1 MGGRRR
7 RTGLRIG
14 ILLFILAAALF
25 VLFAVERDPSPTS
38 RLLAAEQYFNLAREA
53 QADIDAPETYES
65 ARRSLRSARSTMM
78 RQFGRPAFLRSYA
91 ETRRL
96 IQKGHELTAQSM
108 QEART
113 EATNRQSRIQEAI
126 VQIRSEAAEVRAFL
140 LHLPPRYHRALRH
153 VVAAEARIAGAE
165 AKLSA
170 TEGRA
175 ALEQMD
181 IARAEVSLAL
191 RDVRELLVD
200 FLDRRS
206 EWEADLNA
214 TLEWSRRNDGVAII
228 VDKLNHRTH
237 LVRGGRSIKS
247 YSSEFGPRWLDRKLQ
262 AGDQATPEGRYKVV
276 KEKGWGQTRYH
287 RALLIDYPNDAD
299 RRRFRNLSS
308 SGMLS
313 RRAGIGGLIE
323 IHGEGGKGED
333 WTLGC
338 VSLRN
343 HEVDELCKHVA
354 VGTPVTIVGLW
365 DEPGWL
371 DRLLQ
376 TANR

>member
-1 MGGRRR
+1 MGRRHR
-7 RTGLRIG
+7 RIG
-14 ILLFILAAALF
+14 LKIGFLVLACAAALF
-25 VLFAVERDPSPTS
+25 VLFAVERDPSPTA
-38 RLLAAEQYFNLAREA
+38 RLLAAEQYLNLASEA
-53 QADIDAPETYES
+53 EADIDAAETFDS
-65 ARRSLRSARSTMM
+65 AKKTLRSARSAMM
-78 RQFGRPAFLRSYA
+78 RQFGRPAFIRSYG

-96 IQKGHELTAQSM
+96 IQKGHELTAQSI
-108 QEART
+108 QEARA
-113 EATNRQSRIQEAI
+113 EAASRQNRIQDAI
-126 VQIRSEAAEVRAFL
+126 AQIRSEASEVRAFL
-140 LHLPPRYHRALRH
+140 LHLHPRYHRALRH
-153 VVAAEARIAGAE
+153 VVAAEARITGVE

-200 FLDRRS
+200 FLARRS
-206 EWEADLNA
+206 EWESDLQA
-214 TLEWSRRNDGVAII
+214 TLEWSRRNDGAAII

-237 LVRGGRSIKS
+237 IVRGGRSVKS

-287 RALLIDYPNDAD
+287 RALLIDYPNDQD

-343 HEVDELCKHVA
+343 HEVDELCKHVGI
-354 VGTPVTIVGLW
+354 GTPVTIVGLW
-365 DEPGWL
+365 EEPSWL
-371 DRLLQ
+371 NRLLQ